1 MPNRRNEWFWKA
13 SEDRKV
19 LSAEQLMDCYY
30 QSVGRNCNLLL
41 GMVVDNRGLVPER
54 DVTELRRFG
63 AMLSRRFQHKTASTS
78 GKGTQ
83 FSLSLAP
90 NTKIDHI
97 ILRENL
103 QEGHAVRAFSVN
115 ILRSGKIIKKLQAKA
130 IGNKRI
136 FRFNVLRADEIR
148 LTVTEN
154 KGIPDITEFSC
165 CFANDYSA
173 KEKIKLFFERTK

>member
-1 MPNRRNEWFWKA
+1 MFEIWFD
-13 SEDRKV
+13 S
-19 LSAEQLMDCYY
+19 
-30 QSVGRNCNLLL
+30 
-41 GMVVDNRGLVPER
+41 GLVPER

-115 ILRSGKIIKKLQAKA
+115 ILRNGKIIKKLQAKA

-154 KGIPDITEFSC
+154 KGMPDITEFSC